1 MSIRKRTL
9 ITAEIGPNHNGKIR
23 YAEKIVKKLS
33 KLDIDFIKFQFAD
46 PDEVYS
52 LNSFKADYQIKNDGK
67 SSIKEMSKRNQLKL
81 SEHIKLAKLCKKL
94 KKQYVCT
101 VFDLKSMKK
110 LNANINMPYFKIA
123 SGETRSLDIIKYLS
137 KYKKK
142 IVISTGMSDFKE
154 LKKIIKILNIKKESL
169 TLLYCVSSYPAINS
183 QININKIAE
192 LKKTFKCNVGFS
204 DHTEGFESSVV
215 AVVMGAN
222 MIEKHVTL
230 DKNLKGPDHSF
241 SLNLEEFS
249 EFVQKIRNT
258 EKILNK
264 KKFIKSK
271 NEKKIQLM
279 AMKSLVFK
287 KNLKKNHILKEEDII
302 FKRPGTGI
310 NPFKLR
316 KYIGHKLKRN
326 VLENTLIN
334 KNDFF

>member
-1 MSIRKRTL
+1 
-9 ITAEIGPNHNGKIR
+9 
-23 YAEKIVKKLS
+23 
-33 KLDIDFIKFQFAD
+33 
-46 PDEVYS
+46 
-52 LNSFKADYQIKNDGK
+52 
-67 SSIKEMSKRNQLKL
+67 
-81 SEHIKLAKLCKKL
+81 
-94 KKQYVCT
+94 
-101 VFDLKSMKK
+101 
-110 LNANINMPYFKIA
+110 
-123 SGETRSLDIIKYLS
+123 
-137 KYKKK
+137 
-142 IVISTGMSDFKE
+142 MSDFKE